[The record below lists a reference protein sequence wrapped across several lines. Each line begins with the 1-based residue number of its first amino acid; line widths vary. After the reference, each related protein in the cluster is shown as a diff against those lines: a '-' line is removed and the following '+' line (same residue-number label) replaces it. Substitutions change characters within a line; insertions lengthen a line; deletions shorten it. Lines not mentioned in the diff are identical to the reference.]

1 MGRRS
6 PGRRSPAR
14 SRAALHGDATAFAVP
29 HVKARE
35 ATGDY
40 DSVAVVCGD
49 YGSDVQSWAEMRR
62 RLQLG
67 RRLAPHLRGASE
79 SWTSLKC
86 AGWPLP
92 PSNPPRRLD
101 VRGVPPVLL
110 VNATHDPST
119 NYVWAHNLAG
129 QIHGS
134 VLFTRIGDGHTSY
147 YTSRCAQ
154 AAIDRYLVTGRTPR
168 PDAVC
173 RR

>member
-1 MGRRS
+1 MAPTS
-6 PGRRSPAR
+6 PGRRCRGR
-14 SRAALHGDATAFAVP
+14 SRRPSGAIATAFAVP
-29 HVKARE
+29 HVDDP
-35 ATGDY
+35 TDSDY
-40 DSVAVVCGD
+40 DVVASICSD
-49 YGSDVQSWAEMRR
+49 YGSDVHTWAEMRR
-62 RLQLG
+62 RLELG

-79 SWTSLKC
+79 SWTALRC

-129 QIHGS
+129 QIRGS
-134 VLFTRIGDGHTSY
+134 VLLTRIGDGHTSY
-147 YTSRCAQ
+147 YTSPCVQ